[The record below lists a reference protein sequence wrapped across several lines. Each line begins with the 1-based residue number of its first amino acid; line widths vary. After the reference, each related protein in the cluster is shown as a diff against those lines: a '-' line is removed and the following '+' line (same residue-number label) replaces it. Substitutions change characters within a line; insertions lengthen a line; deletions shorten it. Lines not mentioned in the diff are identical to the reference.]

1 MGVKYDWL
9 RKRIR
14 GWVHKAIEA
23 GWGGTCEILH
33 CCQSENEKTSMDDLV
48 LLRLVHTH
56 SYKLFPVLSRLS
68 TPNTFS
74 G

>member
-23 GWGGTCEILH
+23 GWGGA
-33 CCQSENEKTSMDDLV
+33 LV
-48 LLRLVHTH
+48 KYFTAVRVRM
-56 SYKLFPVLSRLS
+56 KRQVWMI
-68 TPNTFS
+68 
-74 G
+74 